1 MRRLHASLF
10 GALAASSPVPF
21 AIGSWM
27 HGTQALQRLSWVL
40 LVATLATLC
49 IACASLV
56 ITRRPRIGV
65 LLTSLGM
72 VGIVALLASVL
83 RQFPALALAVAL
95 AALAILHFMWRGVE
109 QTVRAY
115 LTRRSTLVAHARGA
129 ALVAL
134 GFWGLTW
141 FTGLSAEA
149 WVELCSLGLTF
160 SIAGMFG
167 ARWLLREGTRRVV
180 HASFLLGAV
189 WVAALGIM
197 AGWGWWWSCVHT
209 AALVPATIV
218 ICLRMR
224 PRASIERLDWLE
236 PVLWRPE
243 RLLVATF
250 LALCLA
256 GTVSLAL
263 PASAATG
270 NRIALVD
277 AAFTAVSAVCV
288 TGLIVLNTPV
298 DFSLVGQAVILLL
311 IQFGGLGI
319 MTFSTAAMHLLGR
332 RMSLRH
338 EGAVAGLISLQDR
351 SQLFNATR
359 RLILFTFT
367 TEALGAICL
376 LVAFIWHGDSLP
388 QGLWRAVFTSISA
401 FCNAGFALQSD
412 SLIPYQGSPWVLHVV
427 AALIIVGGLSP
438 AVVLL
443 SPHVLRRT
451 GRPIGAQIK
460 LTLSTTLLLLVIGC
474 IFILAVEWSNTLAG
488 LSFWQRFHNAWF
500 QSVTLR
506 TAGFNSIDIAA
517 VHPATLS
524 LMIVWMFVGG
534 SPGGTAGGIKTTTMA
549 ILVLA
554 VVAAVRGRWTVTSFG
569 RRLSHKTVYKAA
581 AITTVGAV
589 TVWLSLM
596 AMQLTQSIPVVMAFF
611 EVVSA
616 LGTVGLSIGGTGL
629 LDGVGKVLIMVC
641 MFSGR
646 VGPLTL
652 FMFLSH
658 RVEQTVWERPE
669 EEIEVG

>member
-1 MRRLHASLF
+1 MRQFYAGLA
-10 GALAASSPVPF
+10 GALAASIPIPF
-21 AIGSWM
+21 AVGSWV
-27 HGTQALQRLSWVL
+27 HGAQALQRFSWVL

-49 IACASLV
+49 LACAGLV
-56 ITRRPRIGV
+56 MARRPRVGV

-72 VGIVALLASVL
+72 AGITALLANAL
-83 RQFPALALAVAL
+83 RQSPALALAGALVAL
-95 AALAILHFMWRGVE
+95 TILHFMWRGIE
-109 QTVRAY
+109 QTSRAY
-115 LTRRSTLVAHARGA
+115 RARWSILAAPARGA

-134 GFWGLTW
+134 GFWGLAW
-141 FTGLSAEA
+141 FAGLSAEA
-149 WVELCSLGLTF
+149 WVEICSLGLTF

-167 ARWLLREGTRRVV
+167 ARWLLREGTKPVV

-189 WVAALGIM
+189 LVAALVIM
-197 AGWGWWWSCVHT
+197 AGWGWWWSCVHA
-209 AALVPATIV
+209 AALVPATMV

-224 PRASIERLDWLE
+224 QRASIERRDWLE

-263 PASAATG
+263 PASAVTG
-270 NRIALVD
+270 SRIALVD

-288 TGLIVLNTPV
+288 TGLIVLDTPV
-298 DFSLVGQAVILLL
+298 DFSLVGQVVILIL
-311 IQFGGLGI
+311 IQLGGLGI

-359 RLILFTFT
+359 RLIIFTFT
-367 TEALGAICL
+367 TEALGAACL
-376 LVAFIWHGDSLP
+376 LVAFIWNGDALL

-412 SLIPYQGSPWVLHVV
+412 NLIPYQSNPWVLHVV
-427 AALIIVGGLSP
+427 AILIITGGLSP
-438 AVVLL
+438 VVVLL
-443 SPHVLRRT
+443 IPQVLRRT
-451 GRPIGAQIK
+451 GRPIGAQVK

-474 IFILAVEWSNTLAG
+474 IFILAVEWGNTLAG

-554 VVAAVRGRWTVTSFG
+554 VVEAVRGRWTVTSFG

-589 TVWLSLM
+589 TVWLSLV
-596 AMQLTQSIPVVMAFF
+596 AMQLTQAIPTDMALF

-629 LDGVGKVLIMVC
+629 LDGVGKILIMVC

-658 RVEQTVWERPE
+658 RVEQTVWKRPE
-669 EEIEVG
+669 EEVEVG